1 MEEDQWRIA
10 AYDPEWRDMF
20 LEMGTQLR
28 KSLGEIAVRI
38 DHVGS
43 TSIIG
48 MDAKPIVDIQVS
60 VVDFDSDD
68 LYRHKIE
75 SLGFV
80 WRKDNPDKT
89 KKYFREMPGKRRT
102 HIHVRLHGSFSEQMT
117 LLFRDYLRVHPG
129 DCKKYSKEKHQLM
142 RLYKDDRPKY
152 VEGKGPIVWE
162 ILHRAHLWSQEVG
175 WIPGK
180 SDV

>member
-28 KSLGEIAVRI
+28 KFLGEIAVRI

-48 MDAKPIVDIQVS
+48 IDAKPIVDIQIS

-68 LYRHKIE
+68 LYRHKIVD
-75 SLGFV
+75 V
-80 WRKDNPDKT
+80 WRQSCNLPDKRNSNPSSCSVVRRFHGFSPNPLPSVYIEALHLVPCQ
-89 KKYFREMPGKRRT
+89 KYAAAALRGTPRSSFCDPG
-102 HIHVRLHGSFSEQMT
+102 
-117 LLFRDYLRVHPG
+117 
-129 DCKKYSKEKHQLM
+129 
-142 RLYKDDRPKY
+142 
-152 VEGKGPIVWE
+152 
-162 ILHRAHLWSQEVG
+162 SQ
-175 WIPGK
+175 
-180 SDV
+180 